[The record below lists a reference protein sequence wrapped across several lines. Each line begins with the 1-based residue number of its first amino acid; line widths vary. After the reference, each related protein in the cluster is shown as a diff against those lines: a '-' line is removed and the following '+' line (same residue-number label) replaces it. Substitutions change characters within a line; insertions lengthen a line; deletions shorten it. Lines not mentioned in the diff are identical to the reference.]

1 MNPTVATSVW
11 ESPAGA
17 TVYLAFDE
25 TRALI
30 EVVVGHGDEEEFD
43 PEEFTKRLTKLGL
56 REKATSGSG

>member
-1 MNPTVATSVW
+1 MNPTVTTSVW

-43 PEEFTKRLTKLGL
+43 LEEFTRRLAKLGL
-56 REKATSGSG
+56 RAEASSGSG